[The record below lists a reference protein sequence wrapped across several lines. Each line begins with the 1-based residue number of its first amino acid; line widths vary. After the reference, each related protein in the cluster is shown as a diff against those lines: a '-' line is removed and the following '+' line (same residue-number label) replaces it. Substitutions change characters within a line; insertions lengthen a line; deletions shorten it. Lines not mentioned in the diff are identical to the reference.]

1 MLFFVLA
8 ACYEEGSIRL
18 ELLITIACLSLSWL
32 SACCSPPGIGTQIST
47 LIARSLFPVHP
58 LCAAIQSIGVCK
70 RDLEGNRRFGL
81 GRILFPAILL
91 HGSFD
96 FVLMVSAYFQERENI
111 IEGNDD
117 DGISEPS
124 PSPSPSPDDDGSIG
138 DQLPALIS
146 GLVFVITGYIYYV
159 VQSRAQN
166 RRLTTMDNAAREQS
180 APLVRNYET
189 GQRKHRF

>member
-1 MLFFVLA
+1 MLFFVL
-8 ACYEEGSIRL
+8 IRI
-18 ELLITIACLSLSWL
+18 EPLITIACLSLSWL
-32 SACCSPPGIGTQIST
+32 SACCSPPGLGTQIST

-117 DGISEPS
+117 DGKSE

-146 GLVFVITGYIYYV
+146 GLVFVIAGYIYYV

-180 APLVRNYET
+180 APLV
-189 GQRKHRF
+189 

>member
-1 MLFFVLA
+1 MNR
-8 ACYEEGSIRL
+8 S
-18 ELLITIACLSLSWL
+18 LISSTSWL
-32 SACCSPPGIGTQIST
+32 VHSPPGLGTQIST

-96 FVLMVSAYFQERENI
+96 FVLMVAAYFQQRENI

-117 DGISEPS
+117 DGKSEPS
-124 PSPSPSPDDDGSIG
+124 PNDDDGSIG

-146 GLVFVITGYIYYV
+146 GLVFVITGYAWYV
-159 VQSRAQN
+159 FQSRAQN
-166 RRLTTMDNAAREQS
+166 RRLAAMDTAAREQS
-180 APLVRNYET
+180 APLV
-189 GQRKHRF
+189 